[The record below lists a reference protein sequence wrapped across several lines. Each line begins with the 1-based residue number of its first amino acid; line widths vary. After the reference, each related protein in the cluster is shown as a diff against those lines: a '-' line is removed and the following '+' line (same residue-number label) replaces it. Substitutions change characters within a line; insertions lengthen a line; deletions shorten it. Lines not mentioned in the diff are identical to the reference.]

1 MPILVTPIRGRSIP
15 LYVSTTETSKL
26 GSDIVLQFE
35 IVEDE
40 FNYQIVRGLQKRWTI
55 SRVQGPKD
63 KREYVVFIID
73 RQTHGK
79 NNVCLFLV
87 DINH

>member
-40 FNYQIVRGLQKRWTI
+40 FNYQIVRGLQKDGR
-55 SRVQGPKD
+55 SQ
-63 KREYVVFIID
+63 EYKAQRI
-73 RQTHGK
+73 K
-79 NNVCLFLV
+79 ENM
-87 DINH
+87 

>member
-40 FNYQIVRGLQKRWTI
+40 FNYQIVRGLQKDGRFQEYK
-55 SRVQGPKD
+55 VQRIK
-63 KREYVVFIID
+63 E
-73 RQTHGK
+73 
-79 NNVCLFLV
+79 NM
-87 DINH
+87 

>member
-40 FNYQIVRGLQKRWTI
+40 FNYQIVRGLQKDGRF
-55 SRVQGPKD
+55 Q
-63 KREYVVFIID
+63 EYKAQRI
-73 RQTHGK
+73 K
-79 NNVCLFLV
+79 ENM
-87 DINH
+87 

>member
-26 GSDIVLQFE
+26 GSDIILQFE

-40 FNYQIVRGLQKRWTI
+40 FNYQIVRGLQKDGRFQEYK
-55 SRVQGPKD
+55 VQRIK
-63 KREYVVFIID
+63 E
-73 RQTHGK
+73 
-79 NNVCLFLV
+79 NM
-87 DINH
+87 

>member
-1 MPILVTPIRGRSIP
+1 M
-15 LYVSTTETSKL
+15 STTETSKL
-26 GSDIVLQFE
+26 GSDIVQFE

-40 FNYQIVRGLQKRWTI
+40 FNYQIVRGLQKDGR
-55 SRVQGPKD
+55 SPRVQGQKD

-79 NNVCLFLV
+79 TTCVCFLS
-87 DINH
+87 I

>member
-1 MPILVTPIRGRSIP
+1 MRCRHVNISYPIRGRSIP

-40 FNYQIVRGLQKRWTI
+40 FNYQIVRGLQKDGRF
-55 SRVQGPKD
+55 Q
-63 KREYVVFIID
+63 EYKAQRI
-73 RQTHGK
+73 K
-79 NNVCLFLV
+79 ENM
-87 DINH
+87 

>member
-26 GSDIVLQFE
+26 GSDIILQFE

-40 FNYQIVRGLQKRWTI
+40 FNYQIVRGLQKDGLY
-55 SRVQGPKD
+55 Q
-63 KREYVVFIID
+63 EYKV
-73 RQTHGK
+73 RKTK
-79 NNVCLFLV
+79 ENM
-87 DINH
+87 

>member
-40 FNYQIVRGLQKRWTI
+40 FT
-55 SRVQGPKD
+55 
-63 KREYVVFIID
+63 
-73 RQTHGK
+73 
-79 NNVCLFLV
+79 
-87 DINH
+87 

>member
-40 FNYQIVRGLQKRWTI
+40 FNYQIVRGLQKDGRF
-55 SRVQGPKD
+55 Q
-63 KREYVVFIID
+63 EYKVRKIKEN
-73 RQTHGK
+73 T
-79 NNVCLFLV
+79 
-87 DINH
+87 

>member
-26 GSDIVLQFE
+26 GSDIILQFE

-40 FNYQIVRGLQKRWTI
+40 FNYQIVRGLQKDGLY
-55 SRVQGPKD
+55 Q
-63 KREYVVFIID
+63 EYKV
-73 RQTHGK
+73 RKTK
-79 NNVCLFLV
+79 ENT
-87 DINH
+87 

>member
-1 MPILVTPIRGRSIP
+1 MPILVPIRGRSIP

-40 FNYQIVRGLQKRWTI
+40 FNYQIVRGLQKDGR
-55 SRVQGPKD
+55 SQ
-63 KREYVVFIID
+63 EYKAQRI
-73 RQTHGK
+73 K
-79 NNVCLFLV
+79 ENM
-87 DINH
+87 

>member
-35 IVEDE
+35 IVEDD
-40 FNYQIVRGLQKRWTI
+40 FNYQIVRGLQKDGLYQEYK
-55 SRVQGPKD
+55 VQRIK
-63 KREYVVFIID
+63 EN
-73 RQTHGK
+73 T
-79 NNVCLFLV
+79 
-87 DINH
+87 

>member
-40 FNYQIVRGLQKRWTI
+40 FNYQIVRGLQKDGRFQEYKVRTI
-55 SRVQGPKD
+55 K
-63 KREYVVFIID
+63 EN
-73 RQTHGK
+73 T
-79 NNVCLFLV
+79 
-87 DINH
+87 

>member
-26 GSDIVLQFE
+26 SSDIILQFE

-40 FNYQIVRGLQKRWTI
+40 FNYQIVRGLQKDGLY
-55 SRVQGPKD
+55 Q
-63 KREYVVFIID
+63 EYKV
-73 RQTHGK
+73 RKTK
-79 NNVCLFLV
+79 ENM
-87 DINH
+87 

>member
-26 GSDIVLQFE
+26 GSDMVLQFE

-40 FNYQIVRGLQKRWTI
+40 FNYQIVRGLQKDGLY
-55 SRVQGPKD
+55 Q
-63 KREYVVFIID
+63 EYKV
-73 RQTHGK
+73 RKTK
-79 NNVCLFLV
+79 ENM
-87 DINH
+87 